1 VHERIPVLVRISDW
15 TVKPIIRFLHLT
27 LHATPAHVTWAA
39 FVVSAGA
46 AAAIATGRVHAGLW
60 LMFAGQVLDG
70 IDGGMARQFGLQ
82 SAAGKRLDDV
92 LDRASEVVIFLGFA
106 VAGIVTFKIVLLA
119 LIAIA
124 LMTTVTHRARFDPGL
139 KRFALYFG
147 IWIPYPLIFNII
159 FLANL
164 AGYVIDLLVIDCQ
177 FQREMDALGGDLD
190 TVASRAAALEA
201 GRPPSAGARGETRAT
216 GTEPVTA
223 DP

>member
-15 TVKPIIRFLHLT
+15 TVRPILRFLHLK
-27 LHATPAHVTWAA
+27 LHATPTHVTWAA
-39 FVVSAGA
+39 FIVSVA
-46 AAAIATGRVHAGLW
+46 AAVAIATGRVHAGLW
-60 LMFAGQVLDG
+60 LMFVGQVLDG
-70 IDGGMARQFGLQ
+70 MDGGMAREFGLS

-147 IWIPYPLIFNII
+147 IWLPYPLIFDVI

-164 AGYVIDLLVIDCQ
+164 AGYVLDLLIIDCQ
-177 FQREMDALGGDLD
+177 FQVEMDALGGDLD
-190 TVASRAAALEA
+190 TVASRAAALENEGPPPA
-201 GRPPSAGARGETRAT
+201 GLCDETRIAV
-216 GTEPVTA
+216 TEPVPA

>member
-1 VHERIPVLVRISDW
+1 MHERIPVLVRISDW
-15 TVKPIIRFLHLT
+15 TVRPILRFLHLK
-27 LHATPAHVTWAA
+27 LRATPTQVTWAA
-39 FVVSAGA
+39 FVVSVAAGV
-46 AAAIATGRVHAGLW
+46 AIATGRVHPGLW
-60 LMFAGQVLDG
+60 LMFAGQVLDAM
-70 IDGGMARQFGLQ
+70 DGGMAREFGLT
-82 SAAGKRLDDV
+82 SEAGKRLDDV

-119 LIAIA
+119 LIAIG

-147 IWIPYPLIFNII
+147 IWIPYPLIFDVI

-164 AGYVIDLLVIDCQ
+164 AGYVVDLLVIDCH

-201 GRPPSAGARGETRAT
+201 RRPPSGGSRGEGRSA
-216 GTEPVTA
+216 GPEPVPA